1 MLIIWICTDL
11 KLDYLLTL
19 TPEVPEV
26 PLSNT
31 SLTDALSIA
40 VKVAVNVCGVSFA
53 RVGAIFLLAVKKQL
67 SVLFVNN
74 KKIEYLNYS

>member
-26 PLSNT
+26 LLSNT

-40 VKVAVNVCGVSFA
+40 VKVAVNVCSVSFA
-53 RVGAIFLLAVKKQL
+53 RVGAIFFLAVRKAAFNGFL
-67 SVLFVNN
+67 
-74 KKIEYLNYS
+74 